1 MATLDAGVMLAE
13 ISPDNPCGD
22 DVEYAPEFLELEQ
35 VVHGK
40 PEAQYGETVVA
51 ATPPDW
57 KAAEAL
63 SLGLLSRSRDL
74 RVAGYLTRALLN
86 RRGLTGLAE
95 GLALIEG
102 LLDRQWDHV
111 YPQLDPDDDNDP
123 TARINALALLV
134 EQAGTLVD
142 VRVAPLAAS
151 RLHGVVTLRD
161 IEYASGE
168 IPTPEGVEVPSMASV
183 DAIIADARDGA
194 IATYEA
200 ALAARRSATRI
211 ETLLTERVG
220 AAQSIDLSPLSKLL
234 QHAASF
240 LGERVGQEEPA
251 AAADALAQDT
261 AMSGGVSAA
270 PAAAPVTGDVSSRQD
285 VVKMIDKICAY
296 YEKHEP
302 SSPVPLL
309 LVRARRLVDKS
320 FMEILEDLAPE
331 GLGQARQIGG
341 IENE

>member
-1 MATLDAGVMLAE
+1 
-13 ISPDNPCGD
+13 
-22 DVEYAPEFLELEQ
+22 
-35 VVHGK
+35 
-40 PEAQYGETVVA
+40 
-51 ATPPDW
+51 
-57 KAAEAL
+57 
-63 SLGLLSRSRDL
+63 
-74 RVAGYLTRALLN
+74 
-86 RRGLTGLAE
+86 
-95 GLALIEG
+95 LIEG

-142 VRVAPLAAS
+142 ARVAPLAAS

-161 IEYASGE
+161 IEYATGE
-168 IPTPEGVEVPSMASV
+168 IPTPEGVEVPSMASI

-200 ALAARRSATRI
+200 ALAARRSTTRI

-220 AAQSIDLSPLSKLL
+220 AAQSIDLSPLSKLM

-240 LGERVGQEEPA
+240 LGERVSQEEPA
-251 AAADALAQDT
+251 AAADSLAQDA
-261 AMSGGVSAA
+261 AMSGGMSGGMSAA